1 MSRDQYATRMS
12 IRELLKP
19 VPGRPWYKP
28 DLKTIARI
36 KEDERKEQRVRYK
49 VVKIAIKYLKPGD
62 LYSTVGTEYWHSAT
76 HRDDRVYETVN
87 VRSNG
92 PLSFPDEE
100 VFKLT
105 IERIDGEGQLV
116 EKRKMDPYRIPGVIR

>member
-1 MSRDQYATRMS
+1 
-12 IRELLKP
+12 
-19 VPGRPWYKP
+19 
-28 DLKTIARI
+28 
-36 KEDERKEQRVRYK
+36 
-49 VVKIAIKYLKPGD
+49 
-62 LYSTVGTEYWHSAT
+62 
-76 HRDDRVYETVN
+76 VYETVN